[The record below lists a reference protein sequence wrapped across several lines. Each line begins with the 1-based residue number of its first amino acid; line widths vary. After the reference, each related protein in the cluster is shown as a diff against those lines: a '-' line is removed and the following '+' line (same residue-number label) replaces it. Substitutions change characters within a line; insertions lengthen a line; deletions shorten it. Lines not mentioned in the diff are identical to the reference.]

1 MNIVIITG
9 NIYPFISARSFRAT
23 ELACGLARLGH
34 HVTLYGLLGNYDY
47 GDFMKKHPN
56 LAIKDLGKSN
66 FGLQYSDGSRAK
78 ILDNKIVSLVYRAIC
93 KLTYRL
99 IDFPRCE
106 YFFLAYKALKKEKTF
121 DYLITIAHPFGC
133 HWGAAFY
140 RHYKNKDKFKYWAA
154 DCGDPFMGYKNAKR
168 IPLLLKPIEKFW
180 CKECDSIVIP
190 VEIGRNGYYPEFRY
204 KITVIPQSIDFDSI
218 ELERYQ
224 KYDIPTF
231 FYSGAIYPGVRD
243 PTAFLEYLCV
253 KKQNFRFIVYSG
265 SVIWDKYKQQLG
277 EKLIIKKYI
286 PRKELIKIMSKMDF
300 LINFTNDSDNQ
311 VPSKLIDY
319 TLSQRPIL
327 NISSS
332 YTENEKIAFED
343 FLEGIYHQQYI
354 INDIQRYDT
363 KNVSKA
369 FVNLVMSDD
378 K

>member
-56 LAIKDLGKSN
+56 LTIKDLGKSN

-78 ILDNKIVSLVYRAIC
+78 ILDNKIVNLIYRAIC

-106 YFFLAYKALKKEKTF
+106 YFFLTYKVLKDEKPF

-133 HWGAAFY
+133 HWGAAYY
-140 RHYKNKDKFKYWAA
+140 RRYKSKGKFKYWVA
-154 DCGDPFMGYKNAKR
+154 DCGDPFMGDKDVKR
-168 IPLLLKPIEKFW
+168 TPLLLKPIEKFW

-204 KITVIPQSIDFDSI
+204 KISVIPQSIDFDSI

-243 PTAFLEYLCV
+243 PTAFLEYLCI

-332 YTENEKIAFED
+332 YSENEKVAFEE
-343 FLEGIYHQQYI
+343 FLKGFYHQQYI
-354 INDIQRYDT
+354 VNDIQRYDT
-363 KNVSKA
+363 KNVSMEFLKLA
-369 FVNLVMSDD
+369 IHNEE
-378 K
+378 